1 MLIVVREGR
10 LLEVWV
16 ARESFDGL
24 SSARDE
30 RVLSFP
36 AYRNTMKEVK
46 RFYLLLHPRPA
57 YLIGSGRLGE
67 RVNFMAAS
75 WVTPIAEEPPLVGVA
90 IGADSYTREL
100 IDAYGEF
107 TINVLPMDKV
117 DLIYYAGSRSG
128 REEDKTKQIKA
139 VRGEKV
145 QAPVAEGA
153 VGVVECRIYTR
164 VQAEDVVFYVGEVLS
179 ARADESVFDER
190 KGWDA
195 SRVDLPLHNWG
206 RGFYG
211 LGRFRM
217 AKA

>member
-1 MLIVVREGR
+1 
-10 LLEVWV
+10 
-16 ARESFDGL
+16 
-24 SSARDE
+24 
-30 RVLSFP
+30 
-36 AYRNTMKEVK
+36 MKEVEG
-46 RFYLLLHPRPA
+46 FYLLLHPRPA
-57 YLIGSGRLGE
+57 YLIGSGRFGE

-117 DLIYYAGSRSG
+117 DLIYYAGTRSG
-128 REEDKTKQIKA
+128 REEDKTKLIKPA
-139 VRGEKV
+139 KGDRV

-153 VGVVECRIYTR
+153 LGIIECKVRTR

-179 ARADESVFDER
+179 ARVEEGSFDER
-190 KGWDA
+190 RGWDT
-195 SRVDLPLHNWG
+195 SRLDIPLHNWG